1 MEKQRL
7 KGFNKWVVWGVA
19 FLGLGIM
26 IFFLTC
32 LPFNDGSG
40 VRNAE
45 LFGQYGDFIGGV
57 VGTLFALFGFILLYQ
72 TLRAQQEALDTQKKD
87 SEKQSFENTFLNF
100 LYSQKNITNHII
112 VTVPVLT
119 RYKYEG

>member
-57 VGTLFALFGFILLYQ
+57 VGTLFALFGFIY
-72 TLRAQQEALDTQKKD
+72 TLSNLAGTTGSAGYP
-87 SEKQSFENTFLNF
+87 EKRFGETEF
-100 LYSQKNITNHII
+100 
-112 VTVPVLT
+112 
-119 RYKYEG
+119 